1 MGGISAYHCSI
12 FRLPSR
18 GETREESKGVI
29 RGYTR
34 EINAIHSP
42 TPSPPPPRATHYST
56 SPPFHTAFDVR
67 SRTSRLPQLFL
78 LNSLMRPFPKIQW
91 KMVDLLTRLFSRMY
105 LRLLYLINLVIN

>member
-42 TPSPPPPRATHYST
+42 TPSPPPPPRATHYST

-67 SRTSRLPQLFL
+67 SRTSWLPQLFL
-78 LNSLMRPFPKIQW
+78 LN
-91 KMVDLLTRLFSRMY
+91 FSNATISKNTMENGGFINA
-105 LRLLYLINLVIN
+105 LIFEDVFKATLSDKSDY